1 MLFSCRFL
9 AVEEHEVNSDK
20 YERNTEPLSHIQRHC
35 PFKIHLVFFQELDEE
50 AEYEYF
56 CQAKAEEEAAVI
68 RRIRALSGFIGFKGS
83 VDGCLSQLCKF
94 AAQP

>member
-1 MLFSCRFL
+1 M
-9 AVEEHEVNSDK
+9 
-20 YERNTEPLSHIQRHC
+20 SHIQRHC

-68 RRIRALSGFIGFKGS
+68 G
-83 VDGCLSQLCKF
+83 
-94 AAQP
+94 

>member
-35 PFKIHLVFFQELDEE
+35 PFKIHLVFFQGLDEE

-68 RRIRALSGFIGFKGS
+68 SPASAARACIGRPCPGRR
-83 VDGCLSQLCKF
+83 
-94 AAQP
+94 